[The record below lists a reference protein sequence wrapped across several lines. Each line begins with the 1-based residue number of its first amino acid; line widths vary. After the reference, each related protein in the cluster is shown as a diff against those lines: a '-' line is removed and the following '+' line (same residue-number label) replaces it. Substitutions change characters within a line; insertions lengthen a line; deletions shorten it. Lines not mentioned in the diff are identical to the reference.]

1 MMKDY
6 FKDCKTLEQLRK
18 VYRDTFKKNHPDC
31 GGTWNGKDVVAFEA
45 AYTARFEE
53 LKKWDTTCTREDAT
67 KEEQNRYNPEQDA
80 RIREALRRVITIP
93 DINIEIVGC
102 WIWIDGATYTCKDQ
116 LKEYG
121 YKWSKSRKKW
131 HFTPYE
137 RTKYYKGGKLSF
149 DEIRARYGSEKME
162 QAPTAAIA

>member
-6 FKDCKTLEQLRK
+6 FKDCKTLDQLRK
-18 VYRDTFKKNHPDC
+18 VYRDTLKVNHPDC
-31 GGTWNGKDVVAFEA
+31 GGTWTGIDFVKFEQAYKAKFKDLE
-45 AYTARFEE
+45 
-53 LKKWDTTCTREDAT
+53 KWDTTCTREDAT
-67 KEEQNRYNPEQDA
+67 AAEKNRYNPDQDEK
-80 RIREALRRVITIP
+80 IREALKRVITFP
-93 DINIEIVGC
+93 DINIEIVGS

-137 RTKYYKGGKLSF
+137 RTRFYKGGKLSF
-149 DEIRARYGSEKME
+149 EEIRERYGSETVE
-162 QAPTAAIA
+162 STRTAAIA